1 MTAETATTKQRPV
14 TLRGSTVWIVFTDE
28 EAEVFA
34 EEPDQIAR
42 AAEIIE
48 GIESIYLA
56 DEWAQRWEWTHVDGT
71 PAWCA
76 LYSVKIG

>member
-1 MTAETATTKQRPV
+1 MTAETATKQRV
-14 TLRGSTVWIVFTDE
+14 TLRGATVWIVFTDE

-34 EEPDQIAR
+34 DERDQVAR

-48 GIESIYLA
+48 GIDVTYLA
-56 DEWAQRWEWTHVDGT
+56 DEWAGRWEWTHTDGT

-76 LYSVKIG
+76 LYSTKIG